1 MKPWMSTQEINLVQ
15 SCLKSNHTMLEW
27 GSGGSTVTFSP
38 KVKSY
43 YSIEHIEEWYNNVDE
58 YIKTN
63 KLKVNNNLV
72 KPDKPR
78 TIPTKYE
85 EFKTYI
91 EYPKNFDVKFDIVLI
106 DGRARVQ
113 CAEYIKPFLNDN
125 ALVLIHDFWRRK
137 QYHGILETYN
147 EVASVVTGQ
156 SIIILQ
162 LKK

>member
-1 MKPWMSTQEINLVQ
+1 M
-15 SCLKSNHTMLEW
+15 
-27 GSGGSTVTFSP
+27 
-38 KVKSY
+38 
-43 YSIEHIEEWYNNVDE
+43 EE
-58 YIKTN
+58 
-63 KLKVNNNLV
+63 
-72 KPDKPR
+72 R
-78 TIPTKYE
+78 
-85 EFKTYI
+85 
-91 EYPKNFDVKFDIVLI
+91 
-106 DGRARVQ
+106 RVQ